1 MIFFEQKFFL
11 EGCTWGVSYE
21 NNFDSEKFKL
31 FEDFLNNLV
40 LISNLKL
47 KYWIDSDIPCL
58 FVNLINGLFIILVS
72 SAVGQPSDITIVLHQ
87 NFHWVVFLL
96 LAVWLMSQ
104 IEIEPTIAVDISQSH
119 LVWMSIAKN
128 WTPVSTK
135 HVLK

>member
-1 MIFFEQKFFL
+1 MIFFYYKFLL
-11 EGCTWGVSYE
+11 EGCSWGVSYK
-21 NNFDSEKFKL
+21 NNFDNEKLKL
-31 FEDFLNNLV
+31 YEVVLNNLV
-40 LISNLKL
+40 LMSNLKF
-47 KYWIDSDIPCL
+47 KSWIDSNIPCL

-104 IEIEPTIAVDISQSH
+104 IEIEPTISVDISQSH

-128 WTPVSTK
+128 WSPVSTK
-135 HVLK
+135 HVFK